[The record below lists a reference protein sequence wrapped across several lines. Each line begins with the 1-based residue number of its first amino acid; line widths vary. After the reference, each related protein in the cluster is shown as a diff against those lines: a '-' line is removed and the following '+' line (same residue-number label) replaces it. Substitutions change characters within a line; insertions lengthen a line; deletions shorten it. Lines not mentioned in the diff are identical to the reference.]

1 MTLNI
6 DDYPVA
12 VDAVDLIV
20 RPVGEV
26 GSVQLMLAL
35 DAEETLLVV
44 GAALGDLLLGLEH
57 QTVASEVFV

>member
-26 GSVQLMLAL
+26 GSVQLVLAL